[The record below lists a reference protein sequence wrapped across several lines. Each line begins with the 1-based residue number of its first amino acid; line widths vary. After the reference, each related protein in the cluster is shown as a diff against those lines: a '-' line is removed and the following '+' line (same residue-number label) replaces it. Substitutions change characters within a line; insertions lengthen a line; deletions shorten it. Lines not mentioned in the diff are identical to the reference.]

1 MAADLG
7 KTSKAMILRNHGL
20 LALGE
25 TVREAFEVMYYLD
38 AACQIQVDACAGGMH
53 NVHLMSEQ
61 AAKTASTQF
70 KRGPSG
76 RAQGL
81 AGATA
86 DAGQK
91 GFATR
96 ISSTVSIAAKRKAK
110 TV

>member
-61 AAKTASTQF
+61 AAKTAEHAVQA
-70 KRGPSG
+70 RGPSG
-76 RAQGL
+76 AAQGL

-91 GFATR
+91 GIRYTD
-96 ISSTVSIAAKRKAK
+96 
-110 TV
+110 